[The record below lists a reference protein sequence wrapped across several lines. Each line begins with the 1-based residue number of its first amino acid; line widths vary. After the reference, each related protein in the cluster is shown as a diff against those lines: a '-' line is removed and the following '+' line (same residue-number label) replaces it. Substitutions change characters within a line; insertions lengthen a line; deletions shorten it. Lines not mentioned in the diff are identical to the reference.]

1 MIREHVITSLSH
13 TVVNR
18 SPPVITYS
26 RITRFRFGLVMHF
39 RLVTTGLVTTAC
51 YDDLLRRDWVRGTT
65 GYAAFTFGKRI
76 LWWGGAGEDRR
87 AGIGGDYG
95 EGDVMDQNMVLYMA
109 KEAVGAVLLVGGPIL
124 GVSLL
129 VGLLVSIFQ
138 AMTQIQEQT
147 LTFIPKVVAV
157 VVVLLVLGP
166 WMLSVLTAYTSTLFK
181 ELATFGR
188 L

>member
-1 MIREHVITSLSH
+1 
-13 TVVNR
+13 
-18 SPPVITYS
+18 
-26 RITRFRFGLVMHF
+26 
-39 RLVTTGLVTTAC
+39 
-51 YDDLLRRDWVRGTT
+51 
-65 GYAAFTFGKRI
+65 
-76 LWWGGAGEDRR
+76 
-87 AGIGGDYG
+87 
-95 EGDVMDQNMVLYMA
+95 MDQSMVLYMA

-157 VVVLLVLGP
+157 VAVLMVLGP
-166 WMLSVLTAYTSTLFK
+166 WMLSVLTVYTANLLK
-181 ELATFGR
+181 ALATFGA

>member
-1 MIREHVITSLSH
+1 ML
-13 TVVNR
+13 R
-18 SPPVITYS
+18 SPSVN
-26 RITRFRFGLVMHF
+26 GLWSK
-39 RLVTTGLVTTAC
+39 LDGLFEGE
-51 YDDLLRRDWVRGTT
+51 RGS
-65 GYAAFTFGKRI
+65 
-76 LWWGGAGEDRR
+76 D
-87 AGIGGDYG
+87 
-95 EGDVMDQNMVLYMA
+95 MDQNMVLYMA

-166 WMLSVLTAYTSTLFK
+166 WMLSVLTAYTSNLFK

>member
-1 MIREHVITSLSH
+1 
-13 TVVNR
+13 
-18 SPPVITYS
+18 
-26 RITRFRFGLVMHF
+26 
-39 RLVTTGLVTTAC
+39 
-51 YDDLLRRDWVRGTT
+51 
-65 GYAAFTFGKRI
+65 
-76 LWWGGAGEDRR
+76 
-87 AGIGGDYG
+87 
-95 EGDVMDQNMVLYMA
+95 MVLYMA

-157 VVVLLVLGP
+157 VAVLLLLGP
-166 WMLSVLTAYTSTLFK
+166 WMLSVLTVYTSNLLK
-181 ELATFGR
+181 QLASFGG